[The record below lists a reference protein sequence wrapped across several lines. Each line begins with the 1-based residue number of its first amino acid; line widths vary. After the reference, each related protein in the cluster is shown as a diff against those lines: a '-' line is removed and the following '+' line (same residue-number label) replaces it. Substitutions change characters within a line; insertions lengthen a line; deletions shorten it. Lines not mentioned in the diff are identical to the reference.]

1 MSTNEPLRL
10 ASSLESTAPAIG
22 ADQKFCGQEQRQ
34 DLGAV
39 RRATRSRVPRRTKIT
54 ADWYDWYRP
63 RAVAI
68 DLPRFR
74 KYGPAALWGVAKW

>member
-1 MSTNEPLRL
+1 MSPRV
-10 ASSLESTAPAIG
+10 SVQVGIVPPPIR
-22 ADQKFCGQEQRQ
+22 ADQEFRDQERRQ
-34 DLGAV
+34 PFGAI
-39 RRATRSRVPRRTKIT
+39 RRTTRSRVPKRMKIV
-54 ADWYDWYRP
+54 ADWYDRYRP